1 VSIEPSSPTAASGS
15 HRPVRVIRAPR
26 SIGMTRAAIGARR
39 IGGHMGEPVKHAA
52 VAEAPG
58 AGGLDVR
65 GANALREARTEAVAV
80 LVLDVALLGGLA
92 AADKAKGWEII
103 DLPWWV
109 WLVLAT
115 PALVLIILLLAVPLA
130 ELSPGRVRN
139 ASFALLGLLAA
150 ADAVAVGVLLVAL
163 VGSSAASLS
172 AADLLAH
179 GAVVWLTNII
189 TFGLLFWQLDEGGP
203 RLRAERGRTDPDFQF
218 PQDATGRA
226 GWSPRLSDYLYVALT
241 NAIAVSPTDTMPLTR
256 RAKALMAGE
265 SLISYV
271 VVILVIAR
279 AVNVLGT

>member
-1 VSIEPSSPTAASGS
+1 MA
-15 HRPVRVIRAPR
+15 
-26 SIGMTRAAIGARR
+26 
-39 IGGHMGEPVKHAA
+39 GHMGEPVNQTAA
-52 VAEAPG
+52 VADAPSTDLS
-58 AGGLDVR
+58 AR
-65 GANALREARTEAVAV
+65 GRNALREARTEAVMV

-92 AADKAKGWEII
+92 AADKTKGWEII

-109 WLVLAT
+109 WLVLAA

-150 ADAVAVGVLLVAL
+150 ADAIAVGVLLAAL

-179 GAVVWLTNII
+179 GTVVWLTNII

-203 RLRAERGRTDPDFQF
+203 RLRAERGRPDPDFQF
-218 PQDATGRA
+218 PQDAARRA

-256 RAKALMAGE
+256 RAKALMAVE
-265 SLISYV
+265 SLISYA

-279 AVNVLGT
+279 AVNVLGD